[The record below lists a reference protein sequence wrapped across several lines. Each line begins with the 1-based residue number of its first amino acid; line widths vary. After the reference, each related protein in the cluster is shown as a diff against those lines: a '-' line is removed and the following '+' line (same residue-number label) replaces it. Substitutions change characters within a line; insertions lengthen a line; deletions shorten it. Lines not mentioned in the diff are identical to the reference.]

1 MASAYLNIVKS
12 GLSSGN
18 TDIYVCPIGGQAII
32 KVVNIYNT
40 TAGSV
45 NSTVSVFDSSATVT
59 GIWDTSS
66 VAATTQER
74 VLQNGEVINLEAGDK
89 LIINAGTGTA
99 LDVIVSLLQIT

>member
-12 GLSSGN
+12 GLGSGN

-59 GIWDTSS
+59 GIWDTTA
-66 VAATTQER
+66 VAATTKER

>member
-1 MASAYLNIVKS
+1 MASAYLNVVKN
-12 GLSSGN
+12 GLASGN

-45 NSTVSVFDSSATVT
+45 NGTTSVYDLSATSTAV
-59 GIWDTSS
+59 WKTSS

-89 LIINAGTGTA
+89 LIINAGSGTA

>member
-1 MASAYLNIVKS
+1 MASAYLNVVKN
-12 GLSSGN
+12 GLASGN

-40 TAGSV
+40 TAGV
-45 NSTVSVFDSSATVT
+45 VTSTVSVYDSSATTT
-59 GIWDTSS
+59 GIWNTSS

-74 VLQNGEVINLEAGDK
+74 VLQDGEVINLEAGDK